1 MTTTVGARA
10 GVVGTMRRRLSLAI
24 ALAILALLIGTA
36 TWWLPAA
43 RAALAEL
50 HPEYMSCTGCHV

>member
-1 MTTTVGARA
+1 MTAVVGARA
-10 GVVGTMRRRLSLAI
+10 WFVGTRRRRLSFAV
-24 ALAILALLIGTA
+24 ALVVLALLIGTA